1 MRPIS
6 RNEYPLARRRRTS
19 CSIFGD
25 RCRGIYALPVSS
37 SNDGW
42 LTEKLRGPFES
53 TTSVASPT
61 AVQVGAAF
69 PRRVGGVSWLGW
81 IDPPLRARHGR
92 ERARLKFRILPRGA
106 ACCRKREVVDS
117 LKSRSQGCDDP
128 FSQRGSRRF
137 ESAHLHCCQMGEK
150 DRRGKAGQRPGSERQ
165 PARQQ
170 GQRPGG
176 RRDKRAAGGATGER
190 DGRAAGR
197 RHRRA
202 HARNARTAGRE
213 GQATAGSAGGHSAK
227 GRKLRGRHTGAHVRP
242 RGGGTSGW

>member
-1 MRPIS
+1 MVGSLRNCADPLNPPPLSRPLPPFRSERHFRGESVECLGSDGLTLPCGRVS
-6 RNEYPLARRRRTS
+6 RART
-19 CSIFGD
+19 
-25 RCRGIYALPVSS
+25 
-37 SNDGW
+37 
-42 LTEKLRGPFES
+42 
-53 TTSVASPT
+53 
-61 AVQVGAAF
+61 
-69 PRRVGGVSWLGW
+69 GVSE
-81 IDPPLRARHGR
+81 IPHP
-92 ERARLKFRILPRGA
+92 A
-106 ACCRKREVVDS
+106 AWCPCCRKREVVDS